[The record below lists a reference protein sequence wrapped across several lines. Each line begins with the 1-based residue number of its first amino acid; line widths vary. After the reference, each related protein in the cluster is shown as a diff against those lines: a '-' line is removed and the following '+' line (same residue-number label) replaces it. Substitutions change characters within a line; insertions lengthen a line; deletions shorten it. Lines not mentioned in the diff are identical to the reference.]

1 MVMAVRASTQV
12 AEASIMGEADSSR
25 AEGTAAELLLGV
37 AAKVREEAALG
48 KVSVAGRTSGEEEV
62 VKETSAIL
70 MAETLFKV
78 KVVPLVVTTITRDF
92 VRIVGVVVTRIIKG
106 EPLTMGIVLVM
117 VQISRGGLMGTMA
130 AGEVSNTGLG
140 LIQME
145 G

>member
-78 KVVPLVVTTITRDF
+78 KVVPLVETTIRVF
-92 VRIVGVVVTRIIKG
+92 AMIVGVVVTQTIKG
-106 EPLTMGIVLVM
+106 ESLTMGIVLVM
-117 VQISRGGLMGTMA
+117 AQISRGGLMGTMA

>member
-78 KVVPLVVTTITRDF
+78 KVVPLVETTIR
-92 VRIVGVVVTRIIKG
+92 VSVMIVGVVVPQTIKG

-117 VQISRGGLMGTMA
+117 AQISRGGLMGTMA